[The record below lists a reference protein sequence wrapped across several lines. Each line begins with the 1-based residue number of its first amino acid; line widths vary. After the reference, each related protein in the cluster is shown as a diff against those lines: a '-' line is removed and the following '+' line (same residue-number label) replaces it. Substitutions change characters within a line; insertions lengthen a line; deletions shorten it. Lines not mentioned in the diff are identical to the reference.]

1 MSKYVNHINASAS
14 HDGWLKLYR
23 EIMRKPLWTETT
35 AEQKVLL
42 FALLMRAAYTKRTWV
57 YRCIAYHLKPG
68 QLVTSINSLVEM
80 GGEGVTHRKVRTALS
95 VLEKYGFLTQKAT
108 KHNTIITIE
117 NWDTYQNDGVKPTQ
131 EASQQR
137 HGSDTTPSHGATSI
151 KKLRSKERVD
161 GVEQQH
167 REQRIAL
174 PKEKVEKKKEETEEK
189 KEKEENRVAG
199 ATQWWCCSEINQNQ
213 VLLLYQ
219 DTCLSLPR
227 VRIFSEKRRQ
237 AITKCWETLSRAV
250 CVHGFSHEAREGTG
264 HETDPQADLVSH
276 EDICNKVMGLF
287 TEIFEAA
294 EATAFLKGVN
304 EKGWKAD
311 FDWLMKPDNMMKV
324 LENKY
329 QWETP
334 IWQHSSHQASH
345 LSLSHS
351 GRHSSKAQNFKAQ
364 DQSYRRVNGT
374 ITGFH
379 LPEETR
385 RERYSNEQLEA
396 ILLKKKVKRDRADE
410 MAVEKKVDVVKGA
423 ADDIDKG
430 EVTNGYRK

>member
-1 MSKYVNHINASAS
+1 MSNKVNHINASAS

-57 YRCIAYHLKPG
+57 YRGIAYHLKPG

-117 NWDTYQNDGVKPTQ
+117 NWDTYQNDVVKPTQ
-131 EASQQR
+131 EVSQQR
-137 HGSDTTPSHGATSI
+137 HGSDTTPSHSATSI
-151 KKLRSKERVD
+151 KKLRSKEGVD

-167 REQRIAL
+167 
-174 PKEKVEKKKEETEEK
+174 PSD
-189 KEKEENRVAG
+189 RVAG

-227 VRIFSEKRRQ
+227 VRIFSQKRRQ
-237 AITKCWETLSRAV
+237 AITKCWQGLSRFGLNHGLNTGKEKSV
-250 CVHGFSHEAREGTG
+250 GQGDDVGELQNNPVHSERRVLQLFEEGF
-264 HETDPQADLVSH
+264 
-276 EDICNKVMGLF
+276 K
-287 TEIFEAA
+287 AA
-294 EATAFLKGVN
+294 EDTDFLKGIN
-304 EKGWKAD
+304 ERGWKAD

-334 IWQHSSHQASH
+334 ITQQDSHQASH
-345 LSLSHS
+345 LSLFH
-351 GRHSSKAQNFKAQ
+351 RDRYSSKAQNFKAQ
-364 DQSYRRVNGT
+364 DQSYRRVNAT

-396 ILLKKKVKRDRADE
+396 ILLKKKMKRDRADE
-410 MAVEKKVDVVKGA
+410 MAVEKKVDVVKEVINEA
-423 ADDIDKG
+423 AAGEAGKG
-430 EVTNGYRK
+430 EVTHGYRK